1 MIFKSETNKCQQ
13 VLTYFDD
20 ILIEIVEESEVER
33 LVQCLPCDKKS
44 YFTAA
49 RGFQPVNKLDK
60 CSKGTMA
67 GTRIW

>member
-33 LVQCLPCDKKS
+33 WVQCLFCDKKS